1 MTTAWAVVYIGD
13 DGRRIIASNTIR
25 RTRRESIE
33 AAITWL
39 DQRDDWNV
47 VRREWRR
54 HRRAGR
60 VACVRVEVREAG
72 E

>member
-1 MTTAWAVVYIGD
+1 MTTAWAVVCIGD

-33 AAITWL
+33 AAIDTATI
-39 DQRDDWNV
+39 
-47 VRREWRR
+47 RRVWRR

-60 VACVRVEVREAG
+60 VACVHVEVREV
-72 E
+72 EE

>member
-33 AAITWL
+33 AAIDWL
-39 DQRDDWNV
+39 ETLDTATI
-47 VRREWRR
+47 RRVWRR

-60 VACVRVEVREAG
+60 VACVRVEVREA
-72 E
+72 EE